1 MKVRS
6 LLIAALIVAAFVY
19 VTSLA
24 RWNPLSMFRSGGSPS
39 AGRIW
44 SGPDVAHS
52 SGLSADETNNIDV
65 YRTSHTAV
73 VNITSTVYR
82 RNWFLEII
90 PQEGTGSGFLVDDTG
105 RILTN
110 NHVIAGAEKLEVTL
124 ADQSK
129 YRARVLARDP
139 ANDVA
144 LIRIDPRKKLPF
156 LRLGDSDPIQ
166 VGQKVLA
173 IGNPFGLEG
182 TLTTGVIS
190 SLGRSLRD
198 ETGRTLENMI
208 QTDAAI
214 NPGNSGGPL
223 LDSHGDVIAI
233 NTAIYG
239 PGANIGIG
247 FAMPINRAK
256 VMLNEYAERG
266 HFAPPR
272 LGISVMYV
280 AGDLADALG
289 LPAEGGLLI
298 ANVESGS
305 PADQAG
311 LRGPRRTV
319 IVGMYEIPAGGDLIM
334 NVDGRAVES
343 RDALTRALNRH
354 RPGDIMELGVFR
366 DGRMV
371 KVRVKLGE
379 GSTTL

>member
-1 MKVRS
+1 MRLRS
-6 LLIAALIVAAFVY
+6 LLIAALIVGAFVY
-19 VTSLA
+19 VTSVA
-24 RWNPLSMFRSGGSPS
+24 HWSPLGMFRSGDS
-39 AGRIW
+39 AHLW

-52 SGLSADETNNIDV
+52 AGLDPEETNNIDI
-65 YRTSHTAV
+65 YKSSHTAV

-82 RNWFLEII
+82 RNWFLEIS
-90 PQEGTGSGFLVDDTG
+90 PQQGTGSGFLVDDTG

-110 NHVIAGAEKLEVTL
+110 NHVVADAQELEVTL
-124 ADQSK
+124 TDQSK
-129 YRARVLARDP
+129 YKARVLARDP

-144 LIRIDPRKKLPF
+144 LIKITPRNKPAF
-156 LRLGDSDPIQ
+156 LRLGDSEPLQ

-198 ETGRTLENMI
+198 ENGRTLENMI

-223 LDSHGDVIAI
+223 LDSRGNVIAI

-239 PGANIGIG
+239 PGSNIGIG

-256 VMLNEYAERG
+256 AMLNEFAQRG
-266 HFAPPR
+266 RFAPPH

-280 AGDLADALG
+280 AGDLAQALD

-298 ANVESGS
+298 VNVESGS
-305 PADQAG
+305 PAGAAG
-311 LRGPRRTV
+311 MRGADRTV
-319 IVGMYEIPAGGDLIM
+319 VVGMYEIQVGGDLIM

-343 RDALTRALNRH
+343 RDALTQALNRH
-354 RPGDIMELGVFR
+354 RPGDTMDLTVFR
-366 DGRMV
+366 NGHT
-371 KVRVKLGE
+371 VKLKVKLSE
-379 GSTTL
+379 GPV